1 MATLSVAALVVSHK
15 QPDYLRQTLQGL
27 QSQSLRPDQVMVI
40 ETARDEESIQIAKTF
55 GFGCITP
62 GELRLGA
69 AIEAGK
75 AALSSQP
82 GWLWILHDDSKPE
95 PNALEQ
101 LAKAAEISPSLAII
115 GPKLLQWDE
124 PIKIQQ
130 LGLTL
135 TPSARPFLKVQDE
148 YDQGQHDAN
157 GDVLAVSTAG
167 MLVSNSLW
175 EELGGLDDSTPVFA
189 QDLEL
194 SLRAR
199 AKGYRVYVESSARVL
214 HAGLA
219 IGGQRDRGWVGGS
232 RLTGLA
238 KAHVHLA
245 TALWPA
251 PLVALLYLLMP
262 LIVLANVP
270 INLLAKRPKRS
281 VSQLSAWL
289 WAWSSIGSRLKARKK
304 LQSLG
309 SLRGAKTL
317 FAKPAEL
324 RKRRLSQL
332 IEEPEPEDVESNGL
346 FASNHAWFAALP
358 ILASF
363 AIWPAGA
370 MYSERLVP
378 LSSRLS
384 EVMASVSANH
394 LFIGMGIDAPSDPY
408 NWFLALVSAL
418 SPMGPSFG
426 LAAFVFIAPAIAF
439 IGSWKL
445 TSEFL
450 NKPLARTLVALGYS
464 LSPFVL
470 GAAYRGEVVELTA
483 LVFLPLTILFGF
495 RALRSFSPSRSW
507 RWTGLTGLSF
517 AIVAVSSP
525 VLAALLLIVL
535 LVGFAFYPRRAL
547 LVSWSLLPAAAL
559 LAPWLM
565 FWFEK
570 GRFELWT
577 ASAWAASEP
586 LVFELSVVTVSFL
599 VVLLLGTIG
608 LFAAKPKPA
617 LLLSFF
623 SAAAIASSW
632 YQPVASSLGQLGA
645 ASLALLVLFGY
656 ALDSGSK
663 ALKAFSSI
671 AGGALVLAQIALVA
685 ISPAPGFSFGPERQM
700 PALVVASA
708 NAASQPVI
716 TLVIDVG
723 AEQVSGELVW
733 DDGLGLEEQGLASR
747 YLESEFDRAPIAQ
760 LAGSL
765 VAGNPD
771 AVEAL
776 LENAW
781 IDFVLLKGDDPN
793 LIGQIEVG
801 VNAMDFLQPA
811 GSSEFGLLWQTTPE
825 VRYLSLPTSETRD
838 WQLGLLALYL
848 LLALPT
854 PASIRGS
861 RRALRGER

>member
-15 QPDYLRQTLQGL
+15 QPSYLRQTLEGL
-27 QSQSLRPDQVMVI
+27 LSQSLRPDQVMVI
-40 ETARDEESIQIAKTF
+40 ETARDEESIQIAKAF
-55 GFGCITP
+55 GYGCITP
-62 GELRLGA
+62 GDLKLGA
-69 AIEAGK
+69 AIEAGR
-75 AALSSQP
+75 AALSSKP

-95 PNALEQ
+95 PSALEQ
-101 LAKAAEISPSLAII
+101 LAKAAEISPSVAVI

-167 MLVSNSLW
+167 MLVSNALW

-245 TALWPA
+245 TALWPTA
-251 PLVALLYLLMP
+251 LVALLYLLMP

-270 INLLAKRPKRS
+270 INLLAKRPKRIL
-281 VSQLSAWL
+281 SQVSAWL
-289 WAWSSIGSRLKARKK
+289 WAWASLPARLRARKTLK
-304 LQSLG
+304 SLG
-309 SLRGAKTL
+309 SLKGAKAL

-332 IEEPEPEDVESNGL
+332 IEEPEPEHVDSNGL
-346 FASNHAWFAALP
+346 FASNHAWFAAIP

-370 MYSERLVP
+370 MYSDRLVP
-378 LSSRLS
+378 LSSKFS
-384 EVMASVSANH
+384 EVFESVSANQ
-394 LFIGMGIDAPSDPY
+394 LWVSMGIAAPSDPY

-418 SPMGPSFG
+418 SPAGPSFG
-426 LAAFVFIAPAIAF
+426 LAGFVFLAPVIAF
-439 IGSWKL
+439 LATWKL
-445 TSEFL
+445 ASELF
-450 NKPLARTLVALGYS
+450 NRPLARTIIALGFS

-470 GAAYRGEVVELTA
+470 GSAYRGEVVELTA
-483 LVFLPLTILFGF
+483 LVFMPMAVLFGLK
-495 RALRSFSPSRSW
+495 ALRAFSPSRAW
-507 RWTGLTGLSF
+507 RWTGLAGLMG
-517 AIVAVSSP
+517 AVVAVSSP
-525 VLAALLLIVL
+525 MLAALLLAL
-535 LVGFAFYPRRAL
+535 LLAGFAFYPKRAL
-547 LVSWSLLPAAAL
+547 LVSWALLPSLAL
-559 LAPWLM
+559 LAPWIV
-565 FWFEK
+565 FWFEQ
-570 GRFELWT
+570 GRPELWSAT
-577 ASAWAASEP
+577 AWAASEP
-586 LVFELSVVTVSFL
+586 LAFELSVLTVSFI
-599 VVLLLGTIG
+599 VLLALGLIG
-608 LFAAKPKPA
+608 LIAAPTKPLVLLSLFAAA
-617 LLLSFF
+617 GV
-623 SAAAIASSW
+623 AASW
-632 YQPVASSLGQLGA
+632 YQPVSSSLPLLGFA
-645 ASLALLVLFGY
+645 GLALLLLFGF
-656 ALDSGSK
+656 AIELNSGVLRSF
-663 ALKAFSSI
+663 ASI
-671 AGGALVLAQIALVA
+671 AGSILVVTQLGLLAL
-685 ISPAPGFSFGPERQM
+685 SPAPGFSYGQERQM

-708 NAASQPVI
+708 NASEQPVI
-716 TLVIDVG
+716 TLVLDVS
-723 AEQVSGELVW
+723 ADSVAAELVRG
-733 DDGLGLEEQGLASR
+733 DGLGLEERGLASR
-747 YLESEFDRAPIAQ
+747 YLESDFDRSQIAQ
-760 LAGSL
+760 LAASL

-771 AVEAL
+771 AVEPM
-776 LENAW
+776 LENQW
-781 IDFVLLKGDDPN
+781 VDFILLRSSDPN
-793 LIGQIEVG
+793 LAGQIEVG
-801 VNAMDFLQPA
+801 VNSMDFLQPA
-811 GSSEFGLLWQTTPE
+811 GSSEFGILWQTTPV
-825 VRYLSLPTSETRD
+825 VRYLAAPESSSREL
-838 WQLGLLALYL
+838 QLALLALFA